1 MAPHASAAPDRRAS
15 SLGARRRRAA
25 VARPSCAGPAAGAPP
40 AHVGPSGGRAG
51 RRCYPRRS
59 EEAIPLHLIVKACA
73 LALVALSLTAA
84 FRAERSEPVD
94 LAIAPRADVLATPRA
109 GLAATD
115 EPHGPIATPTFTV
128 RATGYN
134 SLASQTDGTPHVTAT
149 GTRTRFGV
157 LAVSR
162 DLLAG
167 DLPYGS
173 LVRLRDKGTYY
184 DGRGAGRYQGLLDG
198 HGLFV
203 VEDTMHARKR
213 QQIDVWFGD
222 YASAV
227 NWGVRELEVRV
238 VRYGYD
244 GPLLDR
250 LADAPFEGRPILT
263 ASAR

>member
-1 MAPHASAAPDRRAS
+1 VAGRR
-15 SLGARRRRAA
+15 
-25 VARPSCAGPAAGAPP
+25 GPAPA
-40 AHVGPSGGRAG
+40 AHVGPGDGPAG
-51 RRCYPRRS
+51 SRCYPRGP
-59 EEAIPLHLIVKACA
+59 EEAIPLHLVVKACA
-73 LALVALSLTAA
+73 LALVGLSLTAA

-94 LAIAPRADVLATPRA
+94 LAVAPRVEVLATPRPGVAARA
-109 GLAATD
+109 GGAATD
-115 EPHGPIATPTFTV
+115 EPHGPIANPTFTV

-149 GTRTRFGV
+149 GSRTRFGV

-162 DLLAG
+162 DLLAR

-173 LVRLRDKGTYY
+173 LVRLRDLGTYY
-184 DGRGAGRYQGLLDG
+184 DGRGPGRYQSLLDG

-227 NWGVRELEVRV
+227 NWGVREIEVQV

-250 LADAPFEGRPILT
+250 LAAAPFEGRPILT

>member
-1 MAPHASAAPDRRAS
+1 MALHISAKLCAIGLVVASLV
-15 SLGARRRRAA
+15 LG
-25 VARPSCAGPAAGAPP
+25 
-40 AHVGPSGGRAG
+40 
-51 RRCYPRRS
+51 
-59 EEAIPLHLIVKACA
+59 
-73 LALVALSLTAA
+73 
-84 FRAERSEPVD
+84 FRTERTDTVT
-94 LAIAPRADVLATPRA
+94 LAIAPEVRILADPR
-109 GLAATD
+109 GPAAISD
-115 EPHGPIATPTFTV
+115 VPHGPDANPTFTV

-134 SLASQTDGTPHVTAT
+134 SLASQTDATPHVTAT

-162 DLLAG
+162 DLLG
-167 DLPYGS
+167 DELPYGS
-173 LVRLRDKGTYY
+173 LVRIRDLGGYY
-184 DGRGAGRYQGLLDG
+184 DGRGSGRFQSILDG

-213 QQIDVWFGD
+213 NQVDVWFGD

-227 NWGVRELEVRV
+227 NWGVRQAEVEV

-250 LADAPFEGRPILT
+250 LAAVPFEGRPILT